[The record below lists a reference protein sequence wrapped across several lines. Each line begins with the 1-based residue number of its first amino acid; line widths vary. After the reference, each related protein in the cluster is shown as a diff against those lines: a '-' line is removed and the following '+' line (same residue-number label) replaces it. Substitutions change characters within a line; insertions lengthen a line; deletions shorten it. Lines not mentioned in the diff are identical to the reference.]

1 MTTSGSLTA
10 IHVAISLLAIASGL
24 VAVAELVRNRRSE
37 IWSAIFLATTVA
49 TSVTGFFFHSKAIGP
64 PHIVGALS
72 LLILALA
79 IWALYVRKLDGAW
92 RPIYVVSAVVALYL
106 NVFVGV
112 VQAFQKIGPLH
123 QLAPKGSEPPFIVAQ
138 LVVLIA
144 FAILAIRAVRRFRNI
159 RSALSR

>member
-1 MTTSGSLTA
+1 MTTSDALTA

-24 VAVAELVRNRRSE
+24 VAVAELVRDRRSE
-37 IWSAIFLATTVA
+37 SWSAIFLATTLA

-79 IWALYVRKLDGAW
+79 MWALYVRKLDGAW
-92 RPIYVVSAVVALYL
+92 RSVYVVSAVVALYL

-112 VQAFQKIGPLH
+112 VQAFQKIGSLH
-123 QLAPKGSEPPFIVAQ
+123 QLAPKGSEPPFVVAQ
-138 LVVLIA
+138 LAVLIA
-144 FAILAIRAVRRFRNI
+144 FAALGICAVRRFRNGHPF
-159 RSALSR
+159 LSS

>member
-1 MTTSGSLTA
+1 MTTSDSLTA

-37 IWSAIFLATTVA
+37 SWSAIFLATTLA

-72 LLILALA
+72 LVILALA
-79 IWALYVRKLDGAW
+79 MWALYVRKLDGAW
-92 RPIYVVSAVVALYL
+92 RPIYVAGAVVALYL

-123 QLAPKGSEPPFIVAQ
+123 QLAPNGSEPPFIVAQ
-138 LVVLIA
+138 LAVLIA
-144 FAILAIRAVRRFRNI
+144 FAALGICAVRRFCNSRPF
-159 RSALSR
+159 LSS